1 MFTLEGSVTHVL
13 SLKREKPVENDL
25 NLQLFLAR
33 ESVQKGNCKALV
45 SYWAL
50 PKTTELSKKAKAWE
64 VEETSWF
71 FPFRTGGRRKAMIS
85 LSISYKMELKAL
97 GSWSKD

>member
-1 MFTLEGSVTHVL
+1 M
-13 SLKREKPVENDL
+13 ENDL
-25 NLQLFLAR
+25 NFQLFLIR

-50 PKTTELSKKAKAWE
+50 PKKIELSRKEKAWE
-64 VEETSWF
+64 VEETYWF
-71 FPFRTGGRRKAMIS
+71 FLFRTGGRRKAMIS

-97 GSWSKD
+97 CSRSKDCQSLEYFQSRPLLL

>member
-1 MFTLEGSVTHVL
+1 MKQG
-13 SLKREKPVENDL
+13 KPAENDL
-25 NLQLFLAR
+25 KSQLFLIR

-50 PKTTELSKKAKAWE
+50 PKTSELSRKAKAWE

-71 FPFRTGGRRKAMIS
+71 FLFRIGGRKKAMIS
-85 LSISYKMELKAL
+85 FSISYKMELKAL
-97 GSWSKD
+97 GSRSKDCQSFEYL

>member
-1 MFTLEGSVTHVL
+1 M
-13 SLKREKPVENDL
+13 ENDL
-25 NLQLFLAR
+25 NFQLFLTR
-33 ESVQKGNCKALV
+33 ESIQNRNCKALV

-50 PKTTELSKKAKAWE
+50 PKTTELSRKEKAWE

-71 FPFRTGGRRKAMIS
+71 FLFRTSARRKAMIS

-97 GSWSKD
+97 GSRSKDCQSFEYL